1 MAGQDYYAVLGVT
14 RDASDDEIKKAYRKL
29 VFQFHPD
36 RNPDDQQAETKIR
49 ELNAAYEIV
58 GDSET
63 RRTYERLRFGEE
75 VRDES
80 PDLGALLQQMEEKL
94 FDEGRR
100 ELFGIMIKQT
110 ARIKSELALIRE
122 RTVKAQGYDTFQ
134 EQIVLERAAESR
146 HEFLN
151 PELEAKRKRL
161 LDVAVQMMI
170 SQQVVAKQD
179 ENGIRAM
186 RDRFEQT
193 FGEGEL
199 HGFAQAL
206 ELWYERR

>member
-36 RNPDDQQAETKIR
+36 RNPDDKQAETKIR

-58 GDSET
+58 GDTET

-100 ELFGIMIKQT
+100 ELFGVMIKQA

-134 EQIVLERAAESR
+134 ERIVLERAAETR
-146 HEFLN
+146 HEFS
-151 PELEAKRKRL
+151 AQSWRR
-161 LDVAVQMMI
+161 
-170 SQQVVAKQD
+170 S
-179 ENGIRAM
+179 ENGCWTWRC
-186 RDRFEQT
+186 R
-193 FGEGEL
+193 
-199 HGFAQAL
+199 
-206 ELWYERR
+206 

>member
-1 MAGQDYYAVLGVT
+1 MSACDSAKRFETSRPISALYCSRWKRSSST
-14 RDASDDEIKKAYRKL
+14 KA
-29 VFQFHPD
+29 
-36 RNPDDQQAETKIR
+36 
-49 ELNAAYEIV
+49 
-58 GDSET
+58 
-63 RRTYERLRFGEE
+63 
-75 VRDES
+75 
-80 PDLGALLQQMEEKL
+80 
-94 FDEGRR
+94 EGNYS
-100 ELFGIMIKQT
+100 GSVIKQA

-134 EQIVLERAAESR
+134 ERIVLERAAETR
-146 HEFLN
+146 HEFLS

-161 LDVAVQMMI
+161 LDVAVQMMV

-186 RDRFEQT
+186 RDRFEQV
-193 FGEGEL
+193 FGKGEL